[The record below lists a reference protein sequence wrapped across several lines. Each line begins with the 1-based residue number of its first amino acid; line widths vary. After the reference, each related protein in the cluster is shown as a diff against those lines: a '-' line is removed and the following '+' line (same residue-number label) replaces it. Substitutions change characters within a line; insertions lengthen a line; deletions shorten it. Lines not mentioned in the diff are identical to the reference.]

1 MKLDALRFDN
11 PNNACQSLRILAEM
25 VRAGDVVF
33 NAHPIATEGHAQANV
48 LRMAAIEKAR

>member
-33 NAHPIATEGHAQANV
+33 NAHAIATEGHVLTNV
-48 LRMAAIEKAR
+48 LRMAAIEKTR